1 MSGGLRVCLVC
12 TLSVFLLGA
21 IGCRQ
26 TVRFAGA
33 AVRQNP
39 LRSIGPS
46 ADWTFNG
53 LDARVLPR
61 LRPGSYASA
70 TRGVRFLGAAD
81 LGPHSYRFSAS
92 EQSGIVYTC
101 RAGHVDVSHVRKAAD
116 WTGYLAAVALENLEK
131 GRTAFRVKQVEPS
144 LYYIEL
150 TYPENWNDLD
160 SAERERIARE
170 VSCDLGQYLAWTG
183 LTWHEI
189 LTWFGYRFK
198 VWQSEFPSA
207 FSWEDNYS
215 NLLGTQIAVEALQD
229 QTRPFSETV
238 THLLGARLAELGVQ
252 PAEMASETTEALRDR
267 WFSDQWHYTWIYER
281 NFDVGIDDGYVT
293 PRLVP
298 SLAACKEPEPWPL
311 PVPALDSL
319 ARYGFAMRLE
329 IEPRVWEERRIMTI
343 VLPQYD
349 GTTRRLDP
357 AIHFPLL
364 IGYIERDAVA
374 RGFSFA
380 GGDAFGG

>member
-1 MSGGLRVCLVC
+1 MSGGQRVFLVC
-12 TLSVFLLGA
+12 TLSVFLFGVV
-21 IGCRQ
+21 GCRQ

-70 TRGVRFLGAAD
+70 TRGVQFLGAAD
-81 LGPHSYRFSAS
+81 LGPHGYRFTAS

-116 WTGYLAAVALENLEK
+116 WTGYLAAVVLEHIEK
-131 GRTAFRVKQVEPS
+131 GRTSFQVKQVEPS

-150 TYPENWNDLD
+150 TYPENWTDLD
-160 SAERERIARE
+160 GEERERIARE
-170 VSCDLGQYLAWTG
+170 VSRDLGQYLAWTG

-207 FSWEDNYS
+207 FSWEDSYS
-215 NLLGTQIAVEALQD
+215 NLLGTHIAVAALQD

-238 THLLGARLAELGVQ
+238 TQLLQTWLAELGIQ
-252 PAEMASETTEALRDR
+252 PAQTASETTEALRGR
-267 WFSDQWHYTWIYER
+267 WFSAQWHYTWIYER

-293 PRLVP
+293 PRLAP
-298 SLAACKEPEPWPL
+298 SVAFCKEPEPWPL
-311 PVPALDSL
+311 AVPTVDRL
-319 ARYGFAMRLE
+319 ARYGFSMRLQ
-329 IEPRVWEERRIMTI
+329 IEPRVWEERRIMMI
-343 VLPQYD
+343 VFPEYN
-349 GTTRRLDP
+349 GRTRRLEP
-357 AIHFPLL
+357 AVHFPLL
-364 IGYIERDAVA
+364 IGHIEQDAIA
-374 RGFSFA
+374 RGMSCA
-380 GGDAFGG
+380 GGGAFGG